1 MAGKVKR
8 EPTERVSY
16 RLPKSKALAVGEL
29 AEGLAWSEA
38 KAAGFVI
45 AAGLAA
51 LYGRPA
57 EVQRLIE
64 VEKAQRKVAAAQ
76 RDAKQLV
83 AKARKATAAVLRP
96 KKGATG
102 THPF

>member
-29 AEGLAWSEA
+29 AEGCGWSEA
-38 KAAGFVI
+38 KAAGFII
-45 AAGLAA
+45 AAGVAA
-51 LYGRPA
+51 LYGRQA
-57 EVQRLIE
+57 EVTRLIE
-64 VEKAQRKVAAAQ
+64 VEKAQRKVATAQ
-76 RDAKQLV
+76 RDAKAMV
-83 AKARKATAAVLRP
+83 AKARKATAVVLRP
-96 KKGATG
+96 KKAASG